1 MQKILY
7 LKNPLLI
14 LLIMLFI
21 KSSNIYATQIE
32 DSISVALKKGS
43 LQDAFVAIEQK
54 TDLRFLYSNEDVNIC
69 LEEDTLFRKV
79 PLKDILTLFFQK
91 TDLTWNI
98 QDRIIFVKKNANKKQ
113 SNVVPIISGR
123 VRDEQGRTLSGVSV
137 FIKDTSIETITDV
150 NGLFSLEA
158 EETNGK
164 IIVFSFAGMERKEV
178 IYKDPEYLD
187 IVLRKDSF

>member
-69 LEEDTLFRKV
+69 LEEDTLFRRV
-79 PLKDILTLFFQK
+79 PLEDILTLLFQK

-98 QDRIIFVKKNANKKQ
+98 QDRIIFVKKNINKKQ

-137 FIKDTSIETITDV
+137 FIKDTRIETITDV

>member
-69 LEEDTLFRKV
+69 LEEDTLFRRV
-79 PLKDILTLFFQK
+79 PLEDILTLLFQK

-98 QDRIIFVKKNANKKQ
+98 QDRIIFVKKNINKKQ

>member
-69 LEEDTLFRKV
+69 LDEDTLFRKV

-98 QDRIIFVKKNANKKQ
+98 QDRIIFVKKNINKKQ

>member
-98 QDRIIFVKKNANKKQ
+98 QDRIIFVKKNINKKQ

>member
-98 QDRIIFVKKNANKKQ
+98 QDRIIFVKKNTNKKQ

-137 FIKDTSIETITDV
+137 FIKDTIIETITDV
-150 NGLFSLEA
+150 NGLLSLEA
-158 EETNGK
+158 EKTNGK

>member
-69 LEEDTLFRKV
+69 LEEDTLFRRV
-79 PLKDILTLFFQK
+79 PLEDILTLLFQK

-98 QDRIIFVKKNANKKQ
+98 QDRIIFVKKNINKKQ

-137 FIKDTSIETITDV
+137 FIKDTRIETITDV

-158 EETNGK
+158 GETNGK

>member
-1 MQKILY
+1 M
-7 LKNPLLI
+7 
-14 LLIMLFI
+14 
-21 KSSNIYATQIE
+21 
-32 DSISVALKKGS
+32 
-43 LQDAFVAIEQK
+43 
-54 TDLRFLYSNEDVNIC
+54 
-69 LEEDTLFRKV
+69 
-79 PLKDILTLFFQK
+79 
-91 TDLTWNI
+91 
-98 QDRIIFVKKNANKKQ
+98 KKNINKKQ